1 MSNKVDRALGTK
13 PYSNS
18 RTPTTKLVQENTIK
32 VLNKHRKGIRLST
45 ALIWAGVL
53 VAMVVL
59 WKTAPQNTFDV
70 CNKAGVISNLCKG

>member
-1 MSNKVDRALGTK
+1 M
-13 PYSNS
+13 
-18 RTPTTKLVQENTIK
+18 
-32 VLNKHRKGIRLST
+32 LNKRRKGIRLST

-59 WKTAPQNTFDV
+59 WETAPQNTFDV

>member
-32 VLNKHRKGIRLST
+32 VLNKRRKGVRVT
-45 ALIWAGVL
+45 TVLIWTGVL

-59 WKTAPQNTFDV
+59 WETAPQNTFDV
-70 CNKAGVISNLCKG
+70 CNKAGVISNICKS